1 MRYLPEKTRELFQSD
16 MRIVADYL
24 AEGNSYRSNR
34 KIVHKA
40 ALIRM
45 IRVLS
50 GDLDIEDVEKWMKEQ
65 KIREEDEITVCEL
78 FDQYVRQGEKRGM
91 QEGIEKGEN
100 RLAKLIQMLM
110 DGGRSEDVRKALSDQ
125 GFREQLYM
133 EAKI

>member
-1 MRYLPEKTRELFQSD
+1 
-16 MRIVADYL
+16 
-24 AEGNSYRSNR
+24 
-34 KIVHKA
+34 
-40 ALIRM
+40 M